1 MKQGLGIREQ
11 GLGLRLVRKSVAV
24 VEDSVVREGSTG
36 RVVLPRVWAVAEG
49 QGIGNREQGTGVPVL
64 MPVVS
69 EEAAKNVPPGLKPH
83 LVSACYG
90 AAEAA
95 PLQDSPAA
103 LQKSPTSL
111 RNSSVA
117 LRNGAEV
124 LPDSR
129 PVPLP
134 EVAFYRKYTEGLL
147 RRYMR
152 MSMSVGR
159 VPSLMGR
166 EMFRGQVSS
175 CRVSSFEDVVI
186 FCYDVEK
193 CLKVLN
199 GKEQEAI
206 KRIALQSY
214 SQGEACA
221 LLGISLRSCGR
232 LYAEALDKLTQVL
245 LDSRLLKPLESC
257 Q

>member
-1 MKQGLGIREQ
+1 MKQVTGNSGQ
-11 GLGLRLVRKSVAV
+11 GTGLRLVRKPVAA
-24 VEDSVVREGSTG
+24 VEAEVVREGSTG

-49 QGIGNREQGTGVPVL
+49 QGTGNREQRTGGR
-64 MPVVS
+64 
-69 EEAAKNVPPGLKPH
+69 GLG
-83 LVSACYG
+83 LV
-90 AAEAA
+90 
-95 PLQDSPAA
+95 
-103 LQKSPTSL
+103 
-111 RNSSVA
+111 
-117 LRNGAEV
+117 
-124 LPDSR
+124 PDSR
-129 PVPLP
+129 STVVAEARAVPLP
-134 EVAFYRKYTEGLL
+134 EMAFYRKYTEALL

-152 MSMSVGR
+152 MSMSAGR

-175 CRVSSFEDVVI
+175 CRVTSFEDVVI

-199 GKEQEAI
+199 GQERELI

-221 LLGISLRSCGR
+221 LLGISLRNCAR
-232 LYAEALDKLTQVL
+232 LYAVALDKLTQVL

>member
-1 MKQGLGIREQ
+1 MKQTVESRQKTGLW
-11 GLGLRLVRKSVAV
+11 LVKKPVAAV
-24 VEDSVVREGSTG
+24 GAGVVREGSTG

-49 QGIGNREQGTGVPVL
+49 SGFRAQGSGLRVADLEPVI
-64 MPVVS
+64 S
-69 EEAAKNVPPGLKPH
+69 EGDGG
-83 LVSACYG
+83 G
-90 AAEAA
+90 AITPISKCERSGA
-95 PLQDSPAA
+95 PA
-103 LQKSPTSL
+103 
-111 RNSSVA
+111 
-117 LRNGAEV
+117 
-124 LPDSR
+124 
-129 PVPLP
+129 PLP
-134 EVAFYRKYTEGLL
+134 EMAFYRKYTEALL

-166 EMFRGQVSS
+166 EVFRGQVSS
-175 CRVSSFEDVVI
+175 CRVTSFEDVVI

-193 CLKVLN
+193 CLKVLDA
-199 GKEQEAI
+199 QERELI

-221 LLGISLRSCGR
+221 LLGISLRSCVR
-232 LYAEALDKLTQVL
+232 LYADALDKLTQVL

>member
-1 MKQGLGIREQ
+1 MRQTGDSGQETGLW
-11 GLGLRLVRKSVAV
+11 LVRKPVAA
-24 VEDSVVREGSTG
+24 VETEVIREGSTG
-36 RVVLPRVWAVAEG
+36 RVVLPRVWAVADAADSRQETG
-49 QGIGNREQGTGVPVL
+49 DRNRGLALVASERVPK
-64 MPVVS
+64 S
-69 EEAAKNVPPGLKPH
+69 IPPGLKPQ
-83 LVSACYG
+83 LLSACYG

-95 PLQDSPAA
+95 PLQNGPTALQNSPAA
-103 LQKSPTSL
+103 LKNSPEL
-111 RNSSVA
+111 
-117 LRNGAEV
+117 

-129 PVPLP
+129 PEPLP
-134 EVAFYRKYTEGLL
+134 EMAFYRKYTEALL

-152 MSMSVGR
+152 MSMSAGR

-175 CRVSSFEDVVI
+175 CRVTSFEDVVI

-193 CLKVLN
+193 CLKVLD
-199 GKEQEAI
+199 GQERELI

-221 LLGISLRSCGR
+221 LLGISLRSCVR
-232 LYAEALDKLTQVL
+232 LYADALDKLTQVL
-245 LDSRLLKPLESC
+245 LECQLLKPLESC